1 MPTLNELL
9 DVDLSFQ
16 EILEQLEE
24 ETEDFTVLSGEVAFS
39 SQFEFETAKSILEN
53 HYENVEEK
61 GLDVVDGEGES
72 AFTIE
77 FSSPFVDD
85 FDFPDEEVEESLNEG
100 YELEEEPNTDLD
112 KDTVYNFKTFDEFY
126 DWVQRL

>member
-85 FDFPDEEVEESLNEG
+85 FDFPDEVEESLNEEH
-100 YELEEEPNTDLD
+100 ELEEEPNTDLD